1 MKKLIISILA
11 SVGCLTASYA
21 QQNDKLL
28 QTLKSELSYSMQQLQ
43 KQPDHKPYY
52 MSMRVEDKY
61 TLNLSSTF
69 GNKNGEQEVRS
80 RLFAPQIRIGSKEL
94 DNFKY
99 MNQGT
104 PQYQGMAVSTPTTL
118 PLDDD
123 ATDGIRAGI
132 WKETNKRYKYACK
145 VYDETKTKMATSAD
159 NEDKAACFS
168 DAPVEKYY
176 EEPIEASKYTLDKAA
191 WFKKLNEISAAFKTC
206 PELRDGQASLS
217 YEATRVY
224 FVNTDGTEVVQN
236 RICGR
241 IMLSTQIMAE
251 DGMSLPLNK
260 DYFAYDLDSL
270 PSVAQ
275 MVADAKDMVKRMIA
289 LKNAPVADPYTG
301 PAMLSGAASGV
312 FFHEIFGHRL
322 EGHRLKTGGET
333 FKKMV
338 GKEVLPKEFQ
348 VSCDPTLRHYAGT
361 DLNGYYKYDNEGV
374 KARRVNNVV
383 NGVLKTF
390 LMSRVPLD
398 GFPESNGHGR
408 TSDDKDPV
416 SRQSNLMVETT
427 KPYTEAQM
435 RQMLRA
441 EAKKQSKEYGYYFKT
456 VTSGYTFTGEGGSL
470 NSFNVTPLEV
480 YRIFADGRPDQLVR
494 GVDLIGTP
502 LSMFSHIAA
511 AGKDASVF
519 TGVCGAESGWVPVTA
534 SSPTIYVTQIETQRR
549 AKSNNIPAVLKAP
562 AFDNKKADATFDNT
576 QANDTDKTILTGM
589 KDEMKREMD
598 SIVIAGSP
606 RPFYM
611 SYIAT
616 RFKSFNIKA
625 ELGGINYYYETPW
638 DMMGSTQ
645 VLVGSFKRNS
655 ELQLGQYIKS
665 GIQASGSY
673 DAVRRAF
680 WMGSDQGYKY
690 NLNTYAQKMNYL
702 NSNPLPSAIEKI
714 PDMQRMAPVT
724 DIQPSYAFD
733 INADKLKDIAR
744 KVSAV
749 FEDFKDL
756 TNTGVTI
763 DGAYDDTYRVTSENI
778 NLKQPHSYAKLKV
791 VATLNLSDGSR
802 QQDGFTMVFN
812 TPEEIP
818 SAETLVEKT
827 RKFAENFVALKDVPV
842 LDDTYKGPVMFED
855 MAAAYPFTENLLST
869 NKLYAQVM
877 LAPNDKA
884 LGKKIGKKIL
894 DPRIDIVNYTSLPE
908 YKGTKLMGAYSIDAD
923 GIKPEAEISIV
934 EKGVLKQILNRAT
947 PTEHAMHST
956 GSARFSNTPQGV
968 YLTTSIGTLHVKATD
983 TTDADKMKKELI
995 KLGKKKKLE
1004 YVYKITSP
1012 AGAESLQLVQINVKT
1027 GEEKPARITAAVLP
1041 SLSELENI
1049 AAISSQ
1055 ENAYNLSKEVNTSVI
1070 CPSSIILNDIELS
1083 TNTPRTEKAPAI
1095 PYPLQR

>member
-1 MKKLIISILA
+1 
-11 SVGCLTASYA
+11 
-21 QQNDKLL
+21 
-28 QTLKSELSYSMQQLQ
+28 
-43 KQPDHKPYY
+43 
-52 MSMRVEDKY
+52 
-61 TLNLSSTF
+61 
-69 GNKNGEQEVRS
+69 
-80 RLFAPQIRIGSKEL
+80 
-94 DNFKY
+94 
-99 MNQGT
+99 
-104 PQYQGMAVSTPTTL
+104 
-118 PLDDD
+118 
-123 ATDGIRAGI
+123 
-132 WKETNKRYKYACK
+132 
-145 VYDETKTKMATSAD
+145 
-159 NEDKAACFS
+159 
-168 DAPVEKYY
+168 
-176 EEPIEASKYTLDKAA
+176 
-191 WFKKLNEISAAFKTC
+191 
-206 PELRDGQASLS
+206 
-217 YEATRVY
+217 
-224 FVNTDGTEVVQN
+224 
-236 RICGR
+236 
-241 IMLSTQIMAE
+241 
-251 DGMSLPLNK
+251 
-260 DYFAYDLDSL
+260 
-270 PSVAQ
+270 
-275 MVADAKDMVKRMIA
+275 
-289 LKNAPVADPYTG
+289 
-301 PAMLSGAASGV
+301 
-312 FFHEIFGHRL
+312 
-322 EGHRLKTGGET
+322 
-333 FKKMV
+333 
-338 GKEVLPKEFQ
+338 
-348 VSCDPTLRHYAGT
+348 
-361 DLNGYYKYDNEGV
+361 
-374 KARRVNNVV
+374 
-383 NGVLKTF
+383 
-390 LMSRVPLD
+390 
-398 GFPESNGHGR
+398 
-408 TSDDKDPV
+408 
-416 SRQSNLMVETT
+416 
-427 KPYTEAQM
+427 M

-562 AFDNKKADATFDNT
+562 AFDEKKADTTFDNT
-576 QANDTDKTILTGM
+576 QANDIDKTILTGM

-625 ELGGINYYYETPW
+625 ELGGINYSYVTPW

-680 WMGSDQGYKY
+680 WMGSDQAYKY

-714 PDMQRMAPVT
+714 PDMQRMAPAT
-724 DIQPSYAFD
+724 DIRPSYAFD
-733 INADKLKDIAR
+733 INADKLKDIAS

-749 FEDFKDL
+749 FKDFKDL
-756 TNTGVTI
+756 TNTSATI
-763 DGAYDDTYRVTSENI
+763 EGAYDDTYRVTSENV

-791 VATLNLSDGSR
+791 VATLNLTDGSR

-818 SAETLVEKT
+818 STEALVEKT
-827 RKFAENFVALKDVPV
+827 RKFAEDFVALKDVPV

-923 GIKPEAEISIV
+923 GIKPAAEINIV

-956 GSARFSNTPQGV
+956 GSARFSNNPQGV
-968 YLTTSIGTLHVKATD
+968 YLTTSIGTLHVKATG

-1027 GEEKPARITAAVLP
+1027 GEEKPARITVAVLP
-1041 SLSELENI
+1041 TLSQLENI

-1055 ENAYNLSKEVNTSVI
+1055 ENVYNLSKEVNTSVI

>member
-1 MKKLIISILA
+1 MKQIIIAFTFLLGSA
-11 SVGCLTASYA
+11 STFA

-28 QTLKSELSYSMQQLQ
+28 QTLKSELNYSMQQLQ

-61 TLNLSSTF
+61 ILSLNSAF
-69 GNKNGEQEVRS
+69 GEKNGEQEIRS

-104 PQYQGMAVSTPTTL
+104 QQYKGMAVSQSTML
-118 PLDDD
+118 PLDDN
-123 ATDGIRAGI
+123 AYDGIRAAI
-132 WKETNKRYKYACK
+132 WDETNKRYKYACK
-145 VYDETKTKMATSAD
+145 IYDETKTKMATSAE

-176 EEPIEASKYTLDKAA
+176 EEPIEVSKYTINKEA
-191 WFKKLNEISAAFKTC
+191 WLQKLNEVSAAFKSC
-206 PELRDGQASLS
+206 PDLFGGEASLS

-236 RICGR
+236 RVCGR
-241 IMLSTQIMAE
+241 IMLSTQIIAD

-260 DYFAYDLDSL
+260 DYFAYNLDSL
-270 PSVAQ
+270 PSVEQ
-275 MVADAKDMVKRMIA
+275 MVADAKDMAKRMIA

-416 SRQSNLMVETT
+416 SRQSNLIIETI

-441 EAKKQSKEYGYYFKT
+441 EAKKQGKEYGYYFKT
-456 VTSGYTFTGEGGSL
+456 VTSGYTYTGEGGSL

-511 AGKDASVF
+511 AGKDVSVF

-549 AKSNNIPAVLKAP
+549 AKSNNIPAILKAP
-562 AFDNKKADATFDNT
+562 GFDEKKEDTTFDNT
-576 QANDTDKTILTGM
+576 QATHTDKEILTGM

-598 SIVIAGSP
+598 SLVISGSP
-606 RPFYM
+606 LPFYM

-625 ELGGINYYYETPW
+625 ELGGINYSYVTPW
-638 DMMGSTQ
+638 DMQGSTQ
-645 VLVGSFKRNS
+645 VLVGTFKRNS
-655 ELQLGQYIKS
+655 ELQLGQYVKS
-665 GIQASGSY
+665 GIQAASTY
-673 DAVRRAF
+673 DVVRRAF
-680 WMGSDQGYKY
+680 WMGSDNGYKY

-702 NSNPLPSAIEKI
+702 NSNPLPAAIEKI

-733 INADKLKDIAR
+733 INETKLKDIVCQ
-744 KVSAV
+744 VSAV
-749 FEDFKDL
+749 FKEFKDL
-756 TNTGVTI
+756 TNTSATI
-763 DGAYDDTYRVTSENI
+763 EGAYDDTYRVTSENV

-791 VATLNLSDGSR
+791 KATLNLSDGSR
-802 QQDGFTMVFN
+802 QQDGFTLVFN
-812 TPEEIP
+812 TPDEIP
-818 SAETLVEKT
+818 SAETLMAKT
-827 RKFAENFVALKDVPV
+827 RKFAENFVALKDVAV

-855 MAAAYPFTENLLST
+855 MAAVYPFTENLLTT
-869 NKLYAQVM
+869 NKLYAKVM

-894 DPRIDIVNYTSLPE
+894 DPRIDISNYTSLPE
-908 YKGTKLMGAYSIDAD
+908 YKGNKLIGAYSIDAD
-923 GIKPEAEISIV
+923 GIKPEAEMNIV

-956 GSARFSNTPQGV
+956 GSARFTNNPQGV
-968 YLTTSIGTLHVKATD
+968 YLTTSIGTLHIKATG
-983 TTDADKMKKELI
+983 TMDADKMKKELI

-1012 AGAESLQLVQINVKT
+1012 AGAESLQLFQINVKT

-1041 SLSELENI
+1041 SLSQLENI

-1055 ENAYNLSKEVNTSVI
+1055 ENVYNLSKEVNTSVI
-1070 CPSSIILNDIELS
+1070 CPSAIILNDIELS
-1083 TNTPRTEKAPAI
+1083 TNTPHTEKAPAI

>member
-1 MKKLIISILA
+1 MKRIILSMTLA
-11 SVGCLTASYA
+11 VSCSFPSFA

-28 QTLKSELSYSMQQLQ
+28 QTVKQELDYSMQQLQ

-61 TLNLSSTF
+61 SLNLKSGF
-69 GNKNGEQEVRS
+69 GVKNGEQEIRA
-80 RLFAPQIRIGSKEL
+80 RYFTPQIRIGDKKL

-99 MNQGT
+99 TTQGQQT
-104 PQYQGMAVSTPTTL
+104 MQGKALSAPTVL
-118 PLDDD
+118 PLEDN
-123 ATDGIRAGI
+123 ATNGIRAAI
-132 WKETNKRYKYACK
+132 WKETNKRYKYACQ
-145 VYDETKTKMATSAD
+145 VYDEAKTKAATSVA
-159 NEDKAACFS
+159 NEDKADCFS
-168 DAPVEKYY
+168 NTSVEKYY
-176 EEPIEASKYTLDKAA
+176 EEPIDVRYYNIDKAA
-191 WFKKLNEISAAFKTC
+191 WLKKLNEVSAAFKAC
-206 PELRDGQASLS
+206 PELRAGNADLM
-217 YEATRVY
+217 YEASRVY

-236 RICGR
+236 RVYGR
-241 IMLSTQIMAE
+241 IMLSAQILAD

-260 DYFAYDLDSL
+260 DYFAYDIDSL
-270 PSVAQ
+270 PSVEQ
-275 MVADAKDMVKRMIA
+275 MVADAKDMVRRMVA

-301 PAMLSGAASGV
+301 PAMLSGPASGV

-338 GKEVLPKEFQ
+338 GQEVLPKEFQ
-348 VSCDPTLRHYAGT
+348 VYCDPTLRHYAGT

-383 NGVLKTF
+383 NGVLKNF

-408 TSDDKDPV
+408 ASDANDPV
-416 SRQSNLMVETT
+416 SRQSNLIIETN

-441 EAKKQSKEYGYYFKT
+441 EAKKQGKPYGYYFKT

-534 SSPTIYVTQIETQRR
+534 SSPVIYVTQIETQRR
-549 AKSNNIPAVLKAP
+549 AKSNNVPPTLASP
-562 AFDNKKADATFDNT
+562 AFDTTSTDTDLQGTSAS
-576 QANDTDKTILTGM
+576 DTDKNILNGM
-589 KDEMKREMD
+589 KDEMKREID
-598 SIVIAGSP
+598 SLLIAGNP

-616 RFKSFNIKA
+616 RFKTINIKA
-625 ELGGINYYYETPW
+625 ELGGLSYCYDTPW
-638 DMMGSTQ
+638 DMFGSTQ

-655 ELQLGQYIKS
+655 ELQLGQYIQT
-665 GIQASGSY
+665 GIAAGADYSNI
-673 DAVRRAF
+673 RRSF
-680 WMGSDQGYKY
+680 WQGSDQGYKY

-702 NSNPLPSAIEKI
+702 NSNPLPANIEKI

-724 DIQPSYAFD
+724 DIQPSYAYDVDNQKLSDLACKLSD
-733 INADKLKDIAR
+733 IFKDY
-744 KVSAV
+744 
-749 FEDFKDL
+749 KDL
-756 TNTGVTI
+756 TNTSVTI
-763 DGAYDDTYRVTSENI
+763 EGAYDDTYRVTSENV
-778 NLKQPHSYAKLKV
+778 NLKQPHSYVKV
-791 VATLNLSDGSR
+791 KVNATLTLADGSR
-802 QQDGFTMVFN
+802 QQDGFDLVYT
-812 TPEEIP
+812 TPSEIP
-818 SAETLVEKT
+818 SVEVLSEKL
-827 RKFAENFVALKDVPV
+827 RDFANYFVSLKNVPV
-842 LDDTYKGPVMFED
+842 LEDTYKGPVMFDD
-855 MAAAYPFTENLLST
+855 MAAAYLFTENLLAT
-869 NKLYAQVM
+869 NKLYAQVI

-894 DPRIDIVNYTSLPE
+894 DPRIDIVNYTAKPE
-908 YKGTKLMGAYSIDAD
+908 YNGTKLMGAYSIDAD
-923 GIKPEAEISIV
+923 GIKPEAEMSLV

-956 GSARFSNTPQGV
+956 GSARFTNNPQTV
-968 YLTTSIGTLHVKATD
+968 SLATSIGTFQVKATG
-983 TTDADKMKKELI
+983 TIAADKMTKELI
-995 KLGKKKKLE
+995 KMGKKKKLE
-1004 YVYKITSP
+1004 YVYKITCP
-1012 AGAESLQLVQINVKT
+1012 AGALSLRLYQINVKT
-1027 GEEKPARITAAVLP
+1027 GEEKPARITTAVLP
-1041 SLSELENI
+1041 TLSQLEKI
-1049 AAISSQ
+1049 AAISAQ
-1055 ENAYNLSKEVNTSVI
+1055 ENVYNLANQVNTSVI
-1070 CPSSIILNDIELS
+1070 CPSAIILDDIELGS
-1083 TNTPRTEKAPAI
+1083 TTPRAEKAPAI

>member
-1 MKKLIISILA
+1 
-11 SVGCLTASYA
+11 
-21 QQNDKLL
+21 
-28 QTLKSELSYSMQQLQ
+28 
-43 KQPDHKPYY
+43 
-52 MSMRVEDKY
+52 
-61 TLNLSSTF
+61 
-69 GNKNGEQEVRS
+69 
-80 RLFAPQIRIGSKEL
+80 
-94 DNFKY
+94 
-99 MNQGT
+99 
-104 PQYQGMAVSTPTTL
+104 
-118 PLDDD
+118 
-123 ATDGIRAGI
+123 
-132 WKETNKRYKYACK
+132 
-145 VYDETKTKMATSAD
+145 
-159 NEDKAACFS
+159 
-168 DAPVEKYY
+168 
-176 EEPIEASKYTLDKAA
+176 
-191 WFKKLNEISAAFKTC
+191 
-206 PELRDGQASLS
+206 
-217 YEATRVY
+217 
-224 FVNTDGTEVVQN
+224 
-236 RICGR
+236 
-241 IMLSTQIMAE
+241 MLSTQIMAE
-251 DGMSLPLNK
+251 DGMNLPLNK

-348 VSCDPTLRHYAGT
+348 VCCDPTLRHYAGT
-361 DLNGYYKYDNEGV
+361 DLNGYYLYDNEGV

-416 SRQSNLMVETT
+416 SRQSNLIVETT

-441 EAKKQSKEYGYYFKT
+441 EAKKQGKEYGYYFKT

-562 AFDNKKADATFDNT
+562 AFDGKKADTTFDNT
-576 QANDTDKTILTGM
+576 QANDIDKTILTGM

-625 ELGGINYYYETPW
+625 ELGGINYSYVTPW

-680 WMGSDQGYKY
+680 WMGSDQAYKY

-714 PDMQRMAPVT
+714 PDMQRMAPAT
-724 DIQPSYAFD
+724 DIRPSYAFD
-733 INADKLKDIAR
+733 INADKLKDIAS

-749 FEDFKDL
+749 FKDFKDL
-756 TNTGVTI
+756 TNTSATI
-763 DGAYDDTYRVTSENI
+763 EGAYDDTYRVTSENV

-791 VATLNLSDGSR
+791 VATLNLTDGSR

-818 SAETLVEKT
+818 STEALVEKT
-827 RKFAENFVALKDVPV
+827 RKFAEDFVALKDVPV

-923 GIKPEAEISIV
+923 GIKPAAEINIV

-956 GSARFSNTPQGV
+956 GSARFSNNPQGV
-968 YLTTSIGTLHVKATD
+968 YLTTSIGTLHVKATG

-1027 GEEKPARITAAVLP
+1027 GEEKPARITVAVLP
-1041 SLSELENI
+1041 TLSQLENI

-1055 ENAYNLSKEVNTSVI
+1055 ENVYNLSKEVNTSVI